1 MAAPA
6 FEVSVTEEGLARHLH
21 RSYGIDVSAVRA
33 LDVAVWRIEPAE
45 PLSPGRSAAL
55 LGALLGRLHAAEVS
69 PAFLH
74 PDFVSANAIPTP
86 DEKLVVVDWTGA
98 GRGPRLPS
106 LGLLLWAVGARSPK
120 LLELVASRYRRS
132 VTLKPTE
139 LERLAGAIALRPLTL
154 ECWSFCAGRRS
165 LEDAV
170 ARAEEAVRLA
180 KRIAGQAVEL
190 LTTSASARVSGDRGS
205 ARGAGGP
212 EAGATAPCRAD
223 SGRTRLREVR
233 LRRWS
238 AGHGVHTAGSA

>member
-33 LDVAVWRIEPAE
+33 LDVAGWRIEPAE

-106 LGLLLWAVGARSPK
+106 LGFLLWATGARSPK
-120 LLELVASRYRRS
+120 LLELAASRYRRS
-132 VTLKPTE
+132 VTLE
-139 LERLAGAIALRPLTL
+139 AMEVERLAGAIALRPMTL

-165 LEDAV
+165 LADAV
-170 ARAEEAVRLA
+170 ARVEEAILLS
-180 KRIAGQAVEL
+180 KRIAVQAVEL
-190 LTTSASARVSGDRGS
+190 LTTSASSPVSAGRRG
-205 ARGAGGP
+205 ARGAGRPGDASP
-212 EAGATAPCRAD
+212 PPTRKSRAG
-223 SGRTRLREVR
+223 
-233 LRRWS
+233 RWR
-238 AGHGVHTAGSA
+238 